1 MKAHGNPYRSQAG
14 FTLPEMLMAVT
25 IIGILTAFAAPSF
38 NNMMVNERIKSA
50 SLDITAALTQA
61 RSEAIKQNGSVTVT
75 PTSGTTAWTGG
86 WTVTGPDAAVITTQ
100 AAYPSSITITGSGT
114 SIVFNRSGRASASG
128 TLQVA
133 SSTASTVSPRCI
145 TIGLTGL
152 PKSTV
157 GSC

>member
-1 MKAHGNPYRSQAG
+1 MKAHGSPYQAG
-14 FTLPEMLMAVT
+14 FTLAELLVVVT
-25 IIGILTAFAAPSF
+25 IIGILGAFAAPSF

-50 SLDITAALTQA
+50 SFDITASLTQA
-61 RSEAIKQNGSVTVT
+61 RSEAIKQNGSVTIA
-75 PTSGTTAWTGG
+75 PTSGTTAWAGG

-100 AAYPSSITITGSGT
+100 GAYPSSITITGSAT
-114 SIVFNRSGRASASG
+114 SIVYNRSGRASAAG
-128 TLQVA
+128 TLEVA

-157 GSC
+157 GGC